1 MPNLYLSPSTQ
12 EFNHY
17 VNGLGTEEEQMNR
30 LADAME
36 PLLFASGIR
45 FTRNPPDR
53 TAAAAIRASN
63 AGDYDLHLALHSN
76 ASGPGQEG
84 QNRGILAF
92 YFPGSSRGLRAAE
105 LLANG
110 LKTLYPLPNL
120 VRPEPTTTIGE
131 VRRVR
136 APAVLLELGFHDNP
150 DDARWIITHLSAMAE
165 NLVLSLTEYFGIPF
179 FASSSPWPGRISL
192 PLGVAEVYSRPD
204 PAAPTVAQLYDG
216 AQVTVRNQFN
226 GWALIQFGDQVGYAA
241 SDFVIAE

>member
-110 LKTLYPLPNL
+110 LKTIYPLPNL
-120 VRPEPTTTIGE
+120 VRPEPRRCCWSWGSTTTPTTPSG
-131 VRRVR
+131 
-136 APAVLLELGFHDNP
+136 
-150 DDARWIITHLSAMAE
+150 
-165 NLVLSLTEYFGIPF
+165 
-179 FASSSPWPGRISL
+179 SSPTFPPWPRTW
-192 PLGVAEVYSRPD
+192 PCP
-204 PAAPTVAQLYDG
+204 
-216 AQVTVRNQFN
+216 
-226 GWALIQFGDQVGYAA
+226 
-241 SDFVIAE
+241 